1 MSDDDEK
8 PPIPDDDPMIVA
20 LRAAWSP
27 GEIEDVDHAAI
38 VAAAIDADERAE
50 AEAFGAS
57 LDADP
62 VVVALRAAWEPRA
75 IDAAEHRAIVAR
87 ALGSPHLRGEETGTN
102 VVRFGRPARYTAIA
116 TAAFAIAAAFALR
129 VTRVEEAPLA
139 RTRST
144 EPLFDEPFKPGEA
157 SARIDKIA
165 LARASDYRDNRFA
178 KWGVR

>member
-8 PPIPDDDPMIVA
+8 PKIGDDDPMIVA

-27 GEIEDVDHAAI
+27 GEIDDVDHAAI
-38 VAAAIDADERAE
+38 IAAAIDADERAQ
-50 AEAFGAS
+50 AEALGRS

-62 VVVALRAAWEPRA
+62 LVVAVRAAWEPKA
-75 IDAAEHRAIVAR
+75 IDPAEHRAIVAR
-87 ALGSPHLRGEETGTN
+87 AVGSARTN
-102 VVRFGRPARYTAIA
+102 VVPWKRPARYTAVVG
-116 TAAFAIAAAFALR
+116 AALAIAAAFALR